1 MGEHLSDVLM
11 KAADCLHWLGKYV
24 ANALTLLSRLCRAKK
39 KMNQVIKVGSK
50 WEFEAEGFT
59 VSSTNV
65 VFVVLSAVLWSRD
78 QEWDG
83 LDVDLLG
90 NDVPE
95 TALTQAYRRVCELS
109 YGVTREGLNEKGGRL
124 RLLGWLLEEERKYN
138 P

>member
-1 MGEHLSDVLM
+1 MTDR
-11 KAADCLHWLGKYV
+11 
-24 ANALTLLSRLCRAKK
+24 LTEAELAE
-39 KMNQVIKVGSK
+39 SK

-124 RLLGWLLEEERKYN
+124 RLLGWLLEEERK
-138 P
+138 